1 MAWIP
6 AFVRVKL
13 GSLEVCGLTL
23 IGDFNMGWSLKH
35 KKRRTNKT
43 KTKQK
48 SPSGPSG
55 KILKSRCLKQMWEE
69 VVRLFSHIYQG
80 AMVEANASA
89 IKGCQAL
96 TS

>member
-1 MAWIP
+1 M
-6 AFVRVKL
+6 
-13 GSLEVCGLTL
+13 GSLLLVNLTW
-23 IGDFNMGWSLKH
+23 GWRLKQ
-35 KKRRTNKT
+35 RREEQ
-43 KTKQK
+43 TKQK
-48 SPSGPSG
+48 QSKKAQWPS